1 MPTKRI
7 LVKQEVATYAQCL
20 LEAAQAADR
29 VFEDIED
36 IKNVRTAVVKSS
48 QVREFLQNP
57 NVPAENKSAFVK
69 DAFSGFA
76 PEVAGVVAVKKLSA
90 DLGHGVRLN
99 ESVDASILGGII
111 ISTHGKRMDASVK
124 TQLNHARQVL
134 KTASTGGEE

>member
-1 MPTKRI
+1 MLSMPTKRI

-57 NVPAENKSAFVK
+57 NVPA
-69 DAFSGFA
+69 
-76 PEVAGVVAVKKLSA
+76 
-90 DLGHGVRLN
+90 
-99 ESVDASILGGII
+99 
-111 ISTHGKRMDASVK
+111 
-124 TQLNHARQVL
+124 
-134 KTASTGGEE
+134 

>member
-48 QVREFLQNP
+48 QVR
-57 NVPAENKSAFVK
+57 
-69 DAFSGFA
+69 
-76 PEVAGVVAVKKLSA
+76 
-90 DLGHGVRLN
+90 
-99 ESVDASILGGII
+99 
-111 ISTHGKRMDASVK
+111 
-124 TQLNHARQVL
+124 
-134 KTASTGGEE
+134 

>member
-69 DAFSGFA
+69 DAFS
-76 PEVAGVVAVKKLSA
+76 VTLY
-90 DLGHGVRLN
+90 
-99 ESVDASILGGII
+99 
-111 ISTHGKRMDASVK
+111 
-124 TQLNHARQVL
+124 VL
-134 KTASTGGEE
+134 LK